1 MLEMK
6 AVFLQKISHLIDQ
19 FNIKP
24 TNASVVIKEFN
35 SFLKQHPYDT
45 GVWIKYSLVLHFLL
59 KDTVRALECL
69 NSVLQYNPGNVYVT
83 MLLVFISEQMG
94 PMSDELFDKLCE
106 LQTPHKEILSL
117 IEYQKSWY
125 YIQKDEEKLCHY
137 SLECSIELCDKFV
150 WNYKALGSLYFLG
163 NDKASGR
170 LLFRKA
176 INNVHH
182 VYSFYEY
189 QSLGAANIDEF
200 FNARLKGTH
209 IMQPIVLMMINA
221 LESENR

>member
-1 MLEMK
+1 MK
-6 AVFLQKISHLIDQ
+6 AVFLQKISDLIDQ
-19 FNIKP
+19 FSIKP
-24 TNASVVIKEFN
+24 TCALAITRTFN
-35 SFLKQHPYDT
+35 NFLKKHPYDT
-45 GVWIKYSLVLHFLL
+45 DIWIKFALVLHFLL
-59 KDTVRALECL
+59 KDTVHASECL
-69 NSVLQYNPGNVYVT
+69 NTILRYNPGNVYVT
-83 MLLVFISEQMG
+83 MLLVFLSEQIG
-94 PMSDELFDKLCE
+94 PMSDELFEKLCE
-106 LQTPHKEILSL
+106 LQSPHKEILSL

-125 YIQKDEEKLCHY
+125 YIQKDEEKLCRY
-137 SLECSIELCDKFV
+137 ALESSIELCDKFV

-163 NDKASGR
+163 NDNAGGK

-209 IMQPIVLMMINA
+209 IMQPVVLMMINA